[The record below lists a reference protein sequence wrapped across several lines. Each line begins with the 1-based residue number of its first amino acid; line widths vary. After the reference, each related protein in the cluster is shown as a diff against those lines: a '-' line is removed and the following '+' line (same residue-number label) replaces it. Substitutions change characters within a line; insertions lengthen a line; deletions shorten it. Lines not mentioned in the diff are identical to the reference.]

1 MSRFSSIKHHLNIE
15 DVKERHLRNKHAQ
28 FLENKRREEEEKY
41 VESAMKQIK
50 YSWREYD
57 AAAELREG
65 MTTSNLT
72 ITTVAAQGEGED
84 SLATLD
90 LSVADSFSD
99 NTDRDAPVSGLKN
112 TAIVDGGTGNG
123 SMGGFDIGPHV

>member
-1 MSRFSSIKHHLNIE
+1 MSRFSRIKHHLNIE
-15 DVKERHLRNKHAQ
+15 DVKERHLKNKHAQ
-28 FLENKRREEEEKY
+28 ILENKRREEEEKY

-90 LSVADSFSD
+90 MSVADSFSD
-99 NTDRDAPVSGLKN
+99 NTFFQMHQLSFLIILATYVITNAGQYVYS
-112 TAIVDGGTGNG
+112 
-123 SMGGFDIGPHV
+123 

>member
-1 MSRFSSIKHHLNIE
+1 M
-15 DVKERHLRNKHAQ
+15 NK
-28 FLENKRREEEEKY
+28 KIEEEENY
-41 VESAMKQIK
+41 LESVMNQVK

-72 ITTVAAQGEGED
+72 ITQVAAQGEGED

-99 NTDRDAPVSGLKN
+99 NTDRDAPPS
-112 TAIVDGGTGNG
+112 
-123 SMGGFDIGPHV
+123 